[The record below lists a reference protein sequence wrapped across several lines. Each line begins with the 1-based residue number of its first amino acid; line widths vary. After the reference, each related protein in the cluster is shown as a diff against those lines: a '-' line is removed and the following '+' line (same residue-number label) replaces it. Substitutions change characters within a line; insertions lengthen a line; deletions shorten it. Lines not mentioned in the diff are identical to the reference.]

1 MLFSRREVAG
11 IFWGGP
17 PSGWLR
23 LRGRSGG
30 LHWGG
35 DERSDE
41 GDESTTFYLF
51 CRGCF
56 GGSSGCSGEGGD
68 WERWQTY
75 DRGDYRA

>member
-68 WERWQTY
+68 WERWKTY